1 MLINLIYGGIN
12 HVFAT
17 AATFMVSIIRVRLAF
32 YVLLI
37 AYFSS
42 ISAEPVHIQ
51 LRWHHQFQFAGYYAA
66 LEKGFYR
73 KAGLDVIL
81 DAGSPEKKP
90 VQQVLQGH
98 AQYGVANSELLL
110 ERLRGARLVA
120 LAAIYQH
127 SPSVLL
133 ARKDAGVFSPHDLIG
148 KNVMLMD
155 KAVDADFFAMM
166 YNEGIDMAD
175 IHVIPSSFNIQD
187 LVDGKVVAF
196 NSYLSNEPYYLNQHG
211 VDYAVLNPRNY
222 GVDFYSDILFTAE
235 NEIKKH
241 PDQVKAVRNA
251 SLEGWR
257 YAMDHPQEIIDLL
270 VNKYKVNKSIAHL
283 EFEANAIRPLIAPD
297 LVELGHMNPW
307 RWQHMASTFVQAN
320 MVENDHALEGFIYD
334 SDFKV
339 DKEQLWLY
347 SEIFLALAIV
357 VVFVIVVLFVS
368 YRTAR
373 REIRLRLAA
382 EQEIKKIAYRDTLT
396 GLDNRHHLFVLADQ
410 FLKMAQRD
418 CYKVAVCFID
428 LNQFKNINDTL
439 GHKAGDKVLMHV
451 GHTLRNFIRQSDV
464 AARFGGDEFVLLLNH
479 VKNKEDITPML
490 LEVQQAIRQPVNYQ
504 NKQLYV
510 SASMGVAYYPDDG
523 TDIDALIDLADSKMY
538 HVKLEDKEPLVSL
551 S

>member
-1 MLINLIYGGIN
+1 M
-12 HVFAT
+12 
-17 AATFMVSIIRVRLAF
+17 IRAILAF
-32 YVLLI
+32 GVLL
-37 AYFSS
+37 AESFSS
-42 ISAEPVHIQ
+42 VSAEPVRIQ

-90 VQQVLQGH
+90 VQRVLQGH
-98 AQYGVANSELLL
+98 ARYGVANSELLL

-127 SPSVLL
+127 SPSILL
-133 ARKDAGVFSPHDLIG
+133 ARKDAGVLSPHDLIG
-148 KNVMLMD
+148 KNIMLMNKD
-155 KAVDADFFAMM
+155 VDADFFAMI

-196 NSYLSNEPYYLNQHG
+196 NSYLSNEPYYLRQHG
-211 VDYAVLNPRNY
+211 VEYTVINPRNY
-222 GVDFYSDILFTAE
+222 GVDFYSDILFTTE
-235 NEIKKH
+235 DEIKKH
-241 PDQVKAVRNA
+241 PDRVKALRNA
-251 SLEGWR
+251 SLEGWQ
-257 YAMDHPQEIIDLL
+257 YAMAHPQEIIDLL
-270 VNKYKVNKSIAHL
+270 VNKYKVNKSRAHL
-283 EFEANAIRPLIAPD
+283 EFEANAVRPLIAPD

-307 RWQHMASTFVQAN
+307 RWQHMAKTFVQAN
-320 MVENDHALEGFIYD
+320 MVKNDRALEGFIYD
-334 SDFKV
+334 PDFKV
-339 DKEQLWLY
+339 DKERLWFY
-347 SEIFLALAIV
+347 SEILLALAIV
-357 VVFVIVVLFVS
+357 VVFGIVVLSVS

-382 EQEIKKIAYRDTLT
+382 EQEIRKIAYRDTLT

-418 CYKVAVCFID
+418 HYKVAVCFID

-451 GHTLRNFIRQSDV
+451 GNTLRNFIRQSDV

-479 VKNKEDITPML
+479 VKNKEDITPVL
-490 LEVQQAIRQPVNYQ
+490 LEIQQAICQPVNYQ
-504 NKQLYV
+504 NKQLHI
-510 SASMGVAYYPDDG
+510 SASIGVAFYPDDAI
-523 TDIDALIDLADSKMY
+523 DIDALIDLADSKMY
-538 HVKLEDKEPLVSL
+538 HVKFEDKEPSVSL